1 MKRVSDT
8 RGDQED
14 FIASAAT
21 NAAAYRT
28 ELADFDCGYVWGV
41 DAEGGGEELCHHFE
55 RGYALGAFFVHAG
68 CVLDFQCAIVK
79 YRRSERSAFGCD
91 HRLDLL
97 KYEIDAGV

>member
-41 DAEGGGEELCHHFE
+41 DAE
-55 RGYALGAFFVHAG
+55 
-68 CVLDFQCAIVK
+68 
-79 YRRSERSAFGCD
+79 
-91 HRLDLL
+91 
-97 KYEIDAGV
+97 